1 MNPIQPPNL
10 GSTLRSAVTSTIS
23 QAQNNVMRRSTVR
36 TMILYI
42 FVVILVFLAL
52 GYVGYALVH
61 YEILPPMS
69 NVGFWNYCITLTLVF
84 LLGLWH
90 ASGMRSFMPWTQ
102 PDRYLQGTLMT
113 LLMGIIGALCLFIL
127 SFAPSLFRVVE
138 AQEEF
143 RTNIRPLVSAVLLFP
158 LPYFLDWAYEAYD
171 VIPPKIYK
179 LWQYN
184 PMRQMP
190 QLLEYE
196 YKQTTIIIFM
206 LDIRY
211 GERNSYDLRSKIPNR
226 MMIGDGFQFS
236 IDEHNTNEPGRE
248 IDFRDL
254 QGGYYR
260 WYFYVKRGWW
270 RADLFIDS
278 DKTCPENYLRDGVR
292 ILAKRLPPPNR
303 RR

>member
-1 MNPIQPPNL
+1 MA
-10 GSTLRSAVTSTIS
+10 RSAVTSSIS
-23 QAQNNVMRRSTVR
+23 EARTNLMRRSSVKV
-36 TMILYI
+36 MILYI
-42 FVVILVFLAL
+42 LVVMVMFLVV
-52 GYVGYALVH
+52 GYIGYALIH
-61 YEILPPMS
+61 YEILATS
-69 NVGFWNYCITLTLVF
+69 INVGFWNYIIALVLITL
-84 LLGLWH
+84 LGVWH
-90 ASGMRSFMPWTQ
+90 VNGMRSFMPWTQ
-102 PDRYLQGTLMT
+102 PDKYLQGTMMT
-113 LLMGIIGALCLFIL
+113 LLMGIIGGL
-127 SFAPSLFRVVE
+127 SMFLLSYAPGLFRVVI

-143 RTNIRPLVSAVLLFP
+143 RTNIRPLVSAVLIFP
-158 LPYFLDWAYEAYD
+158 LAYFLNWAYEVYD
-171 VIPPKIYK
+171 EIPPKIYK

-184 PMRQMP
+184 PLRQMP

-248 IDFRDL
+248 IEFRDV
-254 QGGYYR
+254 QGAYHR

-270 RADLFIDS
+270 KTDLFIDP

-292 ILAKRLPPPNR
+292 ILAKRLPPSKVQR
-303 RR
+303 RSVQMQGATR

>member
-1 MNPIQPPNL
+1 MNPIQPPNF
-10 GSTLRSAVTSTIS
+10 GSAARSVVTSSIS
-23 QAQNNVMRRSTVR
+23 QARSSVMRHSSVR

-42 FVVILVFLAL
+42 LVVIMLFLLL
-52 GYVGYALVH
+52 GYIGYALVH
-61 YEILPPMS
+61 YEILPPTS

-90 ASGMRSFMPWTQ
+90 VSGMRSFMPWTQ
-102 PDRYLQGTLMT
+102 PDHYFQGTLMT
-113 LLMGIIGALCLFIL
+113 LLMGIIGGL
-127 SFAPSLFRVVE
+127 SMFMLSYAPGVFRVVE

-143 RTNIRPLVSAVLLFP
+143 RANIRPLVSAVLLFP
-158 LPYFLDWAYEAYD
+158 LAYFLDWAYEAYD
-171 VIPPKIYK
+171 EIPPKIYK

-211 GERNSYDLRSKIPNR
+211 GEKNSYDLRSKIPNR

-236 IDEHNTNEPGRE
+236 IDEHNINEPGRE
-248 IDFRDL
+248 IEFRDPN
-254 QGGYYR
+254 GSYYR

-270 RADLFIDS
+270 KSDLFIDS

-292 ILAKRLPPPNR
+292 ILAKRLPPPKAR
-303 RR
+303 R